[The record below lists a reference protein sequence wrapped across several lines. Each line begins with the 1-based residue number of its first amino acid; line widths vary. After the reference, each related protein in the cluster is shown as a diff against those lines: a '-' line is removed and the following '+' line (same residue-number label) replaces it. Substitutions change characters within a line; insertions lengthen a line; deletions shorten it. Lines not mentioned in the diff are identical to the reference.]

1 MAEERVFEQSTSFSR
16 PWGEVSSAF
25 FARYPNPSAKHIMTV
40 VGGGVGG
47 RVLDLENGL
56 REVLTLILTFSQDTV
71 EQYTKDGKLYTT
83 RLIQKASIFDRFTS
97 FLRLPNKPVFVTETS
112 VVRT

>member
-25 FARYPNPSAKHIMTV
+25 FDRYPNPSAKHIMTV
-40 VGGGVGG
+40 VGG

-56 REVLTLILTFSQDTV
+56 REVLTLMFSQDTV
-71 EQYTKDGKLYTT
+71 EQYMKDGKLYTT